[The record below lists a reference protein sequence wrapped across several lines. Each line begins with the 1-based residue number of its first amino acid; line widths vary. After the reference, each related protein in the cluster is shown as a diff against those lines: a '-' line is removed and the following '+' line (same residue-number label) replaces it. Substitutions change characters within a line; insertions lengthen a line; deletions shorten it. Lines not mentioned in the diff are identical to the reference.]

1 MVNQTL
7 VIVESPGK
15 IKKINAILG
24 KDYLVKASVGHI
36 RDLESSKL
44 SIDVNNDFKPT
55 YIVSKDKKQVVSDL
69 KNCVKKCNDVILAA
83 DEDREGEAIA
93 ASLAEV
99 LKLKD
104 PKRIVFNEITKDAIE
119 SAIRNPGKI
128 NYNLV
133 RAQETRRFLDRIVGF
148 KLSPLLWKNVMNKL
162 SAGRVQSVVVKLIIE
177 KEDSILN
184 LEKESYFKIS
194 GIFHSLDNK
203 SNKLSGVLYEMDKS
217 KKSKGYL
224 LKLTD
229 KSKVE
234 KLMTILDKS
243 KYEVKLI
250 ENKIS
255 KRNPQ
260 PPFITST
267 LQQEANKKFNFTI
280 KSTMN
285 IAQKLYEGG
294 HITYMRTDSTNLS
307 DEALKSCEKYIKS
320 NFGSKYYY
328 KRKYNSKSKN
338 AQEAHEAI
346 RPTKLDKDSI
356 VGSAEEKKLYSLIWK
371 RTIASQMSS
380 AEISVNSI
388 YVEIMH
394 NNLLPYYF
402 LSTNES
408 IKFEGFLKVYN
419 MESEELSKCNINFK
433 EKDKLEYDEM
443 LAKEEFTKGIGRY
456 NEATLVKKLEELSIG
471 RPSTYASII
480 SKIQERNYVEKV
492 DIEGEKVKISKLE
505 MKNGK
510 SKKWKDEELVLGKE
524 KQKLVPTEIGRTVNV
539 YLESN
544 FNNIMDYKF
553 TAKLE
558 DDLDKIV
565 DAKLNWVSVLRKFY
579 DDLNPKVERL
589 LKEGGS
595 NIKMSNDEL
604 LGEDLSTGGKVY
616 KSVTKY
622 GPVVKLVNGDNVKYA
637 SVKRPL
643 KLDKI
648 SLKEALELLK
658 FPKKVGDIDKK
669 EVILNNGKFG
679 LYVSYDGKNYPVSK
693 EDMSI
698 NEIKEIISKK
708 DKNVLNEF
716 KINDKTYSIRD
727 GKYGPYI
734 SYKKGKKL
742 EFVSIPKNRNIK
754 NLKEK
759 DILDIINKK
768 S

>member
-24 KDYLVKASVGHI
+24 KDYLVKASIGHI

-194 GIFHSLDNK
+194 GIFNSLDNK

-492 DIEGEKVKISKLE
+492 DIDGEKVKISKLE

-539 YLESN
+539 YLENN
-544 FNNIMDYKF
+544 FKNIMDYKF

-579 DDLNPKVERL
+579 DDLNPKVDRL

-604 LGEDLSTGGKVY
+604 LGEDLNTGGKVY

-679 LYVSYDGKNYPVSK
+679 LYVSYDGKNYPVSN
-693 EDMSI
+693 ENMSI

-716 KINDKTYSIRD
+716 KIDDKIYSIRD

>member
-177 KEDSILN
+177 KEDNILN
-184 LEKESYFKIS
+184 LKKESYFKIS
-194 GIFHSLDNK
+194 GVFHSLENEN
-203 SNKLSGVLYEMDKS
+203 NKLSGVLYEMDKS

-229 KSKVE
+229 KSQVE

-307 DEALKSCEKYIKS
+307 DEALKSCEKYVKS
-320 NFGSKYYY
+320 KFGSKYYC

-346 RPTKLDKDSI
+346 RPTKLDKENVD
-356 VGSAEEKKLYSLIWK
+356 GSGEEKKLYSLIWK

-380 AEISVNSI
+380 AEISINNI

-408 IKFEGFLKVYN
+408 IKFDGFLKVYN
-419 MESEELSKCNINFK
+419 VESEELSKCNINFK
-433 EKDKLEYDEM
+433 EKDKLEYDEII
-443 LAKEEFTKGIGRY
+443 AKEEFTKGIGRY

-510 SKKWKDEELVLGKE
+510 SKKWKEEDLVLGKE
-524 KQKLVPTEIGRTVNV
+524 KQKLVPTEIGRTVNI
-539 YLESN
+539 YLEDN

-565 DAKLNWVSVLRKFY
+565 DSELNWVDVLRKFY
-579 DDLNPKVERL
+579 DDLNPKVEKL
-589 LKEGGS
+589 LKEGGTS
-595 NIKMSNDEL
+595 DKMSNNEL
-604 LGEDLSTGGKVY
+604 LGEDLEGNKVY

-622 GPVVKLVNGDNVKYA
+622 GPVVKLVNGDKVKYA

-648 SLKEALELLK
+648 SLKEALDLLR
-658 FPKKVGDIDKK
+658 FPKKVGDIDGK
-669 EVILNNGKFG
+669 EVIINNGKFG
-679 LYVSYDGKNYPVSK
+679 LYLNYDGKNYPVSN
-693 EDMSI
+693 ENLSI
-698 NEIKEIISKK
+698 NEMREIIMKK
-708 DKNVLNEF
+708 NKNVLNEF
-716 KINDKTYSIRD
+716 KIDDKIYSIRD

-742 EFVSIPKNRNIK
+742 EFKSIPKSYKIK
-754 NLKEK
+754 NLKVK

>member
-55 YIVSKDKKQVVSDL
+55 YVVSKDKKQVVSDL
-69 KNCVKKCNDVILAA
+69 KNCVKKCSDVILAA

-93 ASLAEV
+93 ASLADV

-104 PKRIVFNEITKDAIE
+104 PKRIVFNEITKSALE
-119 SAIRNPGKI
+119 TAIRNPRKI

-162 SAGRVQSVVVKLIIE
+162 SAGRVQSVVVKLIID

-184 LEKESYFKIS
+184 LKKESYFKIS
-194 GIFHSLDNK
+194 GIFHSMDDKN
-203 SNKLSGVLYEMDKS
+203 NKLNGVLYEIDKT

-224 LKLTD
+224 LKLDD
-229 KSKVE
+229 KSKVD

-243 KYEVKLI
+243 SYQVKLI

-260 PPFITST
+260 PPFITSS
-267 LQQEANKKFNFTI
+267 LQQEANKKFNFNI
-280 KSTMN
+280 KNTMN
-285 IAQKLYEGG
+285 IAQKLYEAG

-307 DEALKSCEKYIKS
+307 EDALKNCEKYIK
-320 NFGSKYYY
+320 NKFGNKYFC

-346 RPTKLDKDSI
+346 RPTKLDVNNI
-356 VGSAEEKKLYSLIWK
+356 EGNAFEKKLYSLIWK

-380 AEISVNSI
+380 AEININNI
-388 YVEIMH
+388 YVEITH
-394 NNLLPYYF
+394 NKLLPYYF

-408 IKFEGFLKVYN
+408 IKFDGFLRVYN
-419 MESEELSKCNINFK
+419 LESEELSKCNINFK
-433 EKDKLEYDEM
+433 EKDKLEYEEI

-456 NEATLVKKLEELSIG
+456 NEATLVKKLEELGIG

-510 SKKWKDEELVLGKE
+510 GKKWNEEQIILGNE
-524 KQKLVPTEIGRTVNV
+524 KQKLVPTEIGRTVNI
-539 YLESN
+539 YLDGNFSN
-544 FNNIMDYKF
+544 ILDYKF
-553 TAKLE
+553 TANLE

-565 DAKLNWVSVLRKFY
+565 DAELNWVDVLRKFY
-579 DDLNPKVERL
+579 EELNPKVEKL

-595 NIKMSNDEL
+595 NSKMSNDEL
-604 LGEDLSTGGKVY
+604 LGDDFDGNKIY

-622 GPVVKLVNGDNVKYA
+622 GPVVKLVKGDNIKYA
-637 SVKRPL
+637 SIKKPFSYNKMNL
-643 KLDKI
+643 ND
-648 SLKEALELLK
+648 ALELLK
-658 FPKKVGDIDKK
+658 FPKLVGNIDSK
-669 EVILNNGKFG
+669 EVMLNNGKFG
-679 LYVSYDGKNYPVSK
+679 LYVSYDGKNYPVKSENVDIDDVK
-693 EDMSI
+693 KI
-698 NEIKEIISKK
+698 IKEKNKDVVNNFLINGIS
-708 DKNVLNEF
+708 
-716 KINDKTYSIRD
+716 YSIRE

-742 EFVSIPKNRNIK
+742 EFKSIPKRYKVNEV
-754 NLKEK
+754 KES

>member
-1 MVNQTL
+1 MANQTL

-24 KDYLVKASVGHI
+24 KNYLVKASIGHI

-44 SIDVNNDFKPT
+44 SIDVNNNFKPT
-55 YIVSKDKKQVVSDL
+55 YVVSKDKKQVVSDL
-69 KNCVKKCNDVILAA
+69 QNCVKKCSEVILAA

-104 PKRIVFNEITKDAIE
+104 PKRIVFNEITKNALE
-119 SAIRNPGKI
+119 KAIRNPGKI

-162 SAGRVQSVVVKLIIE
+162 SAGRVQSVVVKIIIE
-177 KEDSILN
+177 KEDNISN

-194 GIFHSLDNK
+194 GVFHSLDNK
-203 SNKLSGVLYEMDKS
+203 NNKLSGVLYEMDKS

-224 LKLTD
+224 LKLND

-234 KLMTILDKS
+234 KLMIILDKS
-243 KYEVKLI
+243 KYQVKLI

-260 PPFITST
+260 SPFITST
-267 LQQEANKKFNFTI
+267 LQQEACKKFNFTI

-285 IAQKLYEGG
+285 IAQKLYEAG

-320 NFGSKYYY
+320 KFGIKYYC
-328 KRKYNSKSKN
+328 KRNYNSKSKN

-346 RPTKLDKDSI
+346 RPTKLDNDSI
-356 VGSAEEKKLYSLIWK
+356 NGSVEEKKLYSLIWK

-408 IKFEGFLKVYN
+408 IKFDGFLRVYN
-419 MESEELSKCNINFK
+419 VESEELSKCNINFK

-443 LAKEEFTKGIGRY
+443 LAKEEFTKGISRY
-456 NEATLVKKLEELSIG
+456 NEATLVKKLEELGIG

-510 SKKWKDEELVLGKE
+510 SKKWKEEELVLGKE
-524 KQKLVPTEIGRTVNV
+524 KQKLVPTEVGKTVNN
-539 YLESN
+539 YLENN
-544 FNNIMDYKF
+544 FANIMDYKF

-558 DDLDKIV
+558 NDLDKIV
-565 DAKLNWVSVLRKFY
+565 DAKVNWVDVLRKFY
-579 DDLNPKVERL
+579 VDLNPKVESL
-589 LKEGGS
+589 LKEGGRS
-595 NIKMSNDEL
+595 KISNDEL
-604 LGEDLSTGGKVY
+604 LGEDINTGNKVY

-637 SVKRPL
+637 SVKKPL

-648 SLKEALELLK
+648 TLKEALDLLK
-658 FPKKVGDIDKK
+658 FPKKIGDIDGK

-679 LYVSYDGKNYPVSK
+679 LYVIYNSKNYPVKSDNISIK
-693 EDMSI
+693 EV
-698 NEIKEIISKK
+698 KEIIKEKSK
-708 DKNVLNEF
+708 DILREF
-716 KINDKTYSIRD
+716 NIKGVSYSVRE
-727 GKYGPYI
+727 GKYGPYV

-742 EFVSIPKNRNIK
+742 EFVSIPKKYELKNIK
-754 NLKEK
+754 EQ

>member
-36 RDLESSKL
+36 RDLEHSKL
-44 SIDVNNDFKPT
+44 SIDVNNGFKPT
-55 YIVSKDKKQVVSDL
+55 YVVSKDKKQVVSDL

-177 KEDSILN
+177 KEDNILN

-194 GIFHSLDNK
+194 GVFHSLENE

-307 DEALKSCEKYIKS
+307 DEALKNCEKYVKS
-320 NFGSKYYY
+320 KFGSKYYC

-408 IKFEGFLKVYN
+408 IKFDGFLKVYN
-419 MESEELSKCNINFK
+419 VESEELSKCNINFK

-539 YLESN
+539 YLENN

-565 DAKLNWVSVLRKFY
+565 DAKLNWVDVLRKFY

-595 NIKMSNDEL
+595 NSKMSKDDL
-604 LGEDLSTGGKVY
+604 LGEDLDGNKVY

-622 GPVVKLVNGDNVKYA
+622 GPVVKLVNGDKVKYA

-648 SLKEALELLK
+648 SLKEALDLLK
-658 FPKKVGDIDKK
+658 FPKNIGDIDGK
-669 EVILNNGKFG
+669 EVVLNNGKFG

-693 EDMSI
+693 ENMSL
-698 NEIKEIISKK
+698 NDIKEIIMKK

-716 KINDKTYSIRD
+716 KINDKIYSIRN

-742 EFVSIPKNRNIK
+742 EFVSIPKHYNIK

>member
-480 SKIQERNYVEKV
+480 NDITVEKV
-492 DIEGEKVKISKLE
+492 FKVKSETSNNIYNI
-505 MKNGK
+505 MIVNGK
-510 SKKWKDEELVLGKE
+510 ISTVNKINGFDSFINSTNNQNRIFIGNNISQKAFKQFLEKKNSEVFFEKDLMVDIIKHKYQPKFKLLTEEE
-524 KQKLVPTEIGRTVNV
+524 KQQKLKDYNI
-539 YLESN
+539 ES
-544 FNNIMDYKF
+544 KF
-553 TAKLE
+553 E
-558 DDLDKIV
+558 
-565 DAKLNWVSVLRKFY
+565 S
-579 DDLNPKVERL
+579 
-589 LKEGGS
+589 
-595 NIKMSNDEL
+595 KM
-604 LGEDLSTGGKVY
+604 LSTDIVARYFNAKA
-616 KSVTKY
+616 
-622 GPVVKLVNGDNVKYA
+622 GDIFRI
-637 SVKRPL
+637 KRPSTFSGESFHYRL
-643 KLDKI
+643 VVESPI
-648 SLKEALELLK
+648 S
-658 FPKKVGDIDKK
+658 
-669 EVILNNGKFG
+669 VIF
-679 LYVSYDGKNYPVSK
+679 
-693 EDMSI
+693 E
-698 NEIKEIISKK
+698 
-708 DKNVLNEF
+708 
-716 KINDKTYSIRD
+716 
-727 GKYGPYI
+727 
-734 SYKKGKKL
+734 
-742 EFVSIPKNRNIK
+742 
-754 NLKEK
+754 
-759 DILDIINKK
+759 
-768 S
+768 

>member
-55 YIVSKDKKQVVSDL
+55 YVVSKDKKQVVSDL
-69 KNCVKKCNDVILAA
+69 KNCVKKYSDVILAA

-104 PKRIVFNEITKDAIE
+104 PKRIVFNEITKSALE
-119 SAIRNPGKI
+119 KAIRNPGKI

-194 GIFHSLDNK
+194 GVFHSLDDTN
-203 SNKLSGVLYEMDKS
+203 NKLSGVLYEMDKS

-224 LKLTD
+224 LKLND

-234 KLMTILDKS
+234 KLMTVLDKS
-243 KYEVKLI
+243 KYQVKLI

-267 LQQEANKKFNFTI
+267 LQQEASKKFNFPI

-285 IAQKLYEGG
+285 IAQKLYEAG

-307 DEALKSCEKYIKS
+307 EEALKSCEKYVKS
-320 NFGSKYYY
+320 KFGSKYYC
-328 KRKYNSKSKN
+328 KRTYNSKSKN

-356 VGSAEEKKLYSLIWK
+356 DGSAEEKKLYSLIWK

-408 IKFEGFLKVYN
+408 IKFDGFLKVYN
-419 MESEELSKCNINFK
+419 VESEELSKCNINFK

-456 NEATLVKKLEELSIG
+456 NEATLVKKLEELGIG

-505 MKNGK
+505 MKYGK

-524 KQKLVPTEIGRTVNV
+524 KQKLVPTDIGRTVNV
-539 YLESN
+539 YLEDN

-565 DAKLNWVSVLRKFY
+565 DAKLNWVDVLRKFY
-579 DDLNPKVERL
+579 DDLNPKVDRL

-595 NIKMSNDEL
+595 KMSNDEL
-604 LGEDLSTGGKVY
+604 LGEDLEGNKVY

-622 GPVVKLVNGDNVKYA
+622 GPVVKLVNGDSVKYA

-643 KLDKI
+643 KLDNI
-648 SLKEALELLK
+648 SLKEALDLLK
-658 FPKKVGDIDKK
+658 FPKKVGDIDGK
-669 EVILNNGKFG
+669 EVMLNNGKFG
-679 LYVSYDGKNYPVSK
+679 LYVSYNGKNYQVKSDNISLK
-693 EDMSI
+693 DVKDII
-698 NEIKEIISKK
+698 NEKSKDILGEFIIK
-708 DKNVLNEF
+708 
-716 KINDKTYSIRD
+716 DKTYSIRE

-742 EFVSIPKNRNIK
+742 EFVSIPKKYVLKNI
-754 NLKEK
+754 KEK